1 MSYQVLARK
10 WRPGKFSELVGQEHV
25 VSAISNALDN
35 DRLHH
40 AYLFT
45 GTRGVG
51 KTTIAR
57 IFSKSLNC
65 EEGQG
70 ANPCGRCNT
79 CKEIEQGNY
88 VDLLEID
95 AASRT
100 KVEDT
105 RELLDNVQYK
115 PTRGRYKVYLIDEVH
130 MLSKHSFNALLKT
143 LEEPPPHVKFLLA
156 TTDPQKLPITIL
168 SRCLQFNLKA
178 MSREQIVGQLS
189 HILEHEQL
197 PFEPQALALLARAA
211 QGSMRDALSLTDQAI
226 AQGGNKVIASVVTD
240 MLGLMDKNQLLKV
253 IHAVVNKSPA
263 DVLQLVNDIAEQ
275 APDYDNVHSELGSL
289 LHQIALTQWVPE
301 ACKLETTSAKAIYQ
315 LAKSIPAEQV
325 QLLYQI
331 ALQGRKDLPY
341 SADGKS
347 ALEMTLMRMMTF
359 APASPVGNTTEI
371 ISSSGSEHTLPVQQ
385 SSPSGGPGNVS
396 KQEEAPL
403 SETSATHEQPATT
416 ENAEPCAQS
425 EAADSQLTSV
435 QLDDAHSTTVN
446 TQSKIVDEFE
456 QGPSLDEQQPASPDV
471 TESARE
477 VSAPAPTLAST
488 PVATEGTEAPAPTQT
503 PAPEQTPVS
512 NASIPVSEA
521 AAPLSEVAAPASEA
535 TGAPVQAASSS
546 QHDSADDRPPLDAY
560 MDDMPPLVEEGDY
573 YGYEE
578 DYTGNGNTA
587 QDNRNASDGTIYATQ
602 ASSPEAQL
610 TTTADML
617 ALRQKLKQ
625 RKAQDAQEKAKP
637 AASSVTSASSVLGL
651 QGRARQATTNNSLE
665 NVPEQTADNRNTSV
679 QNSDRQSADNQSAD
693 NQSAFDQQG
702 LGQSAQNEA
711 QETEKTEPIV
721 SSQQQPHESFLS
733 DNLAQD
739 DMAQGG
745 SVEYRIT
752 QPSVLNSTSNDSSS
766 EGSSTEG
773 SASADDFTFDEFDA
787 DAPFSNDDVADDIV
801 SSVPVAS
808 AESTSPNASNEG
820 STSSSFSASDNAFHE
835 ARVQEVNV
843 QEASAQPEFATDNDQ
858 DNYDTPPWALDN
870 EQPPF
875 DQIENTP
882 EQTDSGYYRDALDFD
897 APLSATYDGNLKA
910 YLDDGNKLTHASQ
923 IDEWSHL
930 VEQLPV
936 AGLLKQLVL
945 HAAFSRNGNAVSLE
959 IDHSQAH
966 LLNDSTKKQL
976 IDALHHGLGEGVTID
991 IKLGEPSSTPFT
1003 LQQEIHAMRHAH
1015 AHTVINTDDT
1025 IQTLMSTFDAS
1036 VLTDTVKAR

>member
-70 ANPCGRCNT
+70 ANPCGQCNT

-178 MSREQIVGQLS
+178 MSREQIVGQLQ
-189 HILEHEQL
+189 HILQHEQL

-226 AQGGNKVIASVVTD
+226 AQGGNQVLASVVTD

-253 IHAVVNKSPA
+253 IHAVVSKSPA

-275 APDYDNVHSELGSL
+275 APDYDNVHSELASL

-301 ACKLETTSAKAIYQ
+301 ACKLETTSAKAIFQ
-315 LAKSIPAEQV
+315 LAKTIPAEQV

-331 ALQGRKDLPY
+331 ALQGRKDLPFA
-341 SADGKS
+341 ADGKS
-347 ALEMTLMRMMTF
+347 AFEMTLMRMMSF
-359 APASPVGNTTEI
+359 APNKPISDTASEI
-371 ISSSGSEHTLPVQQ
+371 ENGRSEHSLPVEHA
-385 SSPSGGPGNVS
+385 SSSGGPGNVG

-403 SETSATHEQPATT
+403 SETSATNVQEETPSHLSVESTSAQLSGSAPSTPDSLATSIIEKEQQEQPQSTT
-416 ENAEPCAQS
+416 QFEPRQEQEHAAVDES
-425 EAADSQLTSV
+425 ELREDKTQTTSTSV
-435 QLDDAHSTTVN
+435 ESGTTS
-446 TQSKIVDEFE
+446 TQSTALERDSAHGEEPVK
-456 QGPSLDEQQPASPDV
+456 QAPASPI
-471 TESARE
+471 TEE
-477 VSAPAPTLAST
+477 VPVENTAIQAESVAAELEPT
-488 PVATEGTEAPAPTQT
+488 PNEVGEPH
-503 PAPEQTPVS
+503 
-512 NASIPVSEA
+512 NEA
-521 AAPLSEVAAPASEA
+521 A
-535 TGAPVQAASSS
+535 
-546 QHDSADDRPPLDAY
+546 QHFDGPPLDAY
-560 MDDMPPLVEEGDY
+560 MDDMPPPSEDDGSFAFEGFQSAEGSHDAEGLY
-573 YGYEE
+573 SAEGSH
-578 DYTGNGNTA
+578 
-587 QDNRNASDGTIYATQ
+587 NAKGSDQNSEPLAHENE
-602 ASSPEAQL
+602 ASSLTAEEQL
-610 TTTADML
+610 TSTADML

-625 RKAQDAQEKAKP
+625 RKAQDAEAKSNS
-637 AASSVTSASSVLGL
+637 AANAKTESASDIQARFTKSKAEALNTAHSTNAITNHSENSAG
-651 QGRARQATTNNSLE
+651 QGSADNEIKSGEVNSLE
-665 NVPEQTADNRNTSV
+665 FETSSESENDSLKRIDNNSELANNAEYNSNENNDNSLQQGAPLGSTLLESAGTTHAGESVKAQSGVNDASDFTLDEFEEDMPFSNDEAEVQPNSETPVEDIPPWATDYDDQPPQHVEEAGYVEASSSSNANNPNVPEQVEGAGER
-679 QNSDRQSADNQSAD
+679 
-693 NQSAFDQQG
+693 
-702 LGQSAQNEA
+702 
-711 QETEKTEPIV
+711 
-721 SSQQQPHESFLS
+721 SF
-733 DNLAQD
+733 A
-739 DMAQGG
+739 
-745 SVEYRIT
+745 
-752 QPSVLNSTSNDSSS
+752 
-766 EGSSTEG
+766 
-773 SASADDFTFDEFDA
+773 
-787 DAPFSNDDVADDIV
+787 
-801 SSVPVAS
+801 
-808 AESTSPNASNEG
+808 
-820 STSSSFSASDNAFHE
+820 
-835 ARVQEVNV
+835 
-843 QEASAQPEFATDNDQ
+843 
-858 DNYDTPPWALDN
+858 
-870 EQPPF
+870 
-875 DQIENTP
+875 
-882 EQTDSGYYRDALDFD
+882 RDALNFD
-897 APLSATYDGNLKA
+897 TPLSSTYDGQLKA
-910 YLDDGNKLTHASQ
+910 YLSDGSKLTHASQ
-923 IDEWSHL
+923 IDEWSNL
-930 VEQLPV
+930 VEQMPV

-945 HAAFSRNGNAVSLE
+945 HASFSRNGNQVSLE
-959 IDHSQAH
+959 IDHSQTH
-966 LLNDSTKKQL
+966 LLNDSAKKQL
-976 IDALHHGLGEGVTID
+976 VDAIHHGLGENVDVNIT
-991 IKLGEPSSTPFT
+991 LGEPSSTPFA

-1015 AHTVINTDDT
+1015 AHSVIKTDDT
-1025 IQTLMSTFDAS
+1025 IQALLSTFDAS

>member
-70 ANPCGRCNT
+70 ANPCGQCNT

-178 MSREQIVGQLS
+178 MSREQIVGQLQ
-189 HILEHEQL
+189 HILQHEQL

-226 AQGGNKVIASVVTD
+226 AQGGNQVLASVVTD

-253 IHAVVNKSPA
+253 IHAVVSKSPA

-275 APDYDNVHSELGSL
+275 APDYDNVHSELASL

-301 ACKLETTSAKAIYQ
+301 ACKLETTSAKAIFQ
-315 LAKSIPAEQV
+315 LAKTIPAEQV

-331 ALQGRKDLPY
+331 ALQGRKDLPFA
-341 SADGKS
+341 ADGKS
-347 ALEMTLMRMMTF
+347 AFEMTLMRMMSF
-359 APASPVGNTTEI
+359 APNTPIDDTASEIENGRSEHSLPVDHA
-371 ISSSGSEHTLPVQQ
+371 SSSGGL
-385 SSPSGGPGNVS
+385 GNVG

-403 SETSATHEQPATT
+403 SETSATNVQEETPSHLSVESTYAQSLESAPFTPDSLATSIIEKKQQEQP
-416 ENAEPCAQS
+416 Q
-425 EAADSQLTSV
+425 
-435 QLDDAHSTTVN
+435 STTQFEPRQEQEYAVVDDSELREDKTQTAQLN
-446 TQSKIVDEFE
+446 VESDTTSTQSTALERDTAHGEEPVK
-456 QGPSLDEQQPASPDV
+456 QAPASPI
-471 TESARE
+471 TEE
-477 VSAPAPTLAST
+477 VPVENTAIQAESVAAELEPT
-488 PVATEGTEAPAPTQT
+488 PNEVGEPH
-503 PAPEQTPVS
+503 
-512 NASIPVSEA
+512 NEA
-521 AAPLSEVAAPASEA
+521 A
-535 TGAPVQAASSS
+535 
-546 QHDSADDRPPLDAY
+546 QHFDGPPLDAY
-560 MDDMPPLVEEGDY
+560 MDDMPPPSEDDGSFAFEGFQSAEG
-573 YGYEE
+573 GY
-578 DYTGNGNTA
+578 
-587 QDNRNASDGTIYATQ
+587 NAEGSHNAEGSDQNSEPLAHENE
-602 ASSPEAQL
+602 ASSLTAEEQL
-610 TTTADML
+610 TSTADML

-625 RKAQDAQEKAKP
+625 RKAQDAEAKSNS
-637 AASSVTSASSVLGL
+637 AANAKTESASDIQARFTRSKAEALNTAQSTNAITNHAENSAG
-651 QGRARQATTNNSLE
+651 QGSADNEIKSGEVNSLE
-665 NVPEQTADNRNTSV
+665 SETSSESENDSPKRLDNIPERIDNNSELANNAAFNSNENNDNSLQQGAPLSSAHAESADTTHAGESVKAQSGVNDASDFTLDEFEEDMPFSNDEAEVQPNSETPVEDMPPWATDYDNQPPQHVEEAGYVEASSSNNANNPNVPEQVEGAGER
-679 QNSDRQSADNQSAD
+679 
-693 NQSAFDQQG
+693 
-702 LGQSAQNEA
+702 
-711 QETEKTEPIV
+711 
-721 SSQQQPHESFLS
+721 SF
-733 DNLAQD
+733 A
-739 DMAQGG
+739 
-745 SVEYRIT
+745 
-752 QPSVLNSTSNDSSS
+752 
-766 EGSSTEG
+766 
-773 SASADDFTFDEFDA
+773 
-787 DAPFSNDDVADDIV
+787 
-801 SSVPVAS
+801 
-808 AESTSPNASNEG
+808 
-820 STSSSFSASDNAFHE
+820 
-835 ARVQEVNV
+835 
-843 QEASAQPEFATDNDQ
+843 
-858 DNYDTPPWALDN
+858 
-870 EQPPF
+870 
-875 DQIENTP
+875 
-882 EQTDSGYYRDALDFD
+882 RDALNFD
-897 APLSATYDGNLKA
+897 TPLSSTYDGQLKA
-910 YLDDGNKLTHASQ
+910 YLSDGSKLTHASQ
-923 IDEWSHL
+923 IDEWSNL
-930 VEQLPV
+930 VEQMPV

-945 HAAFSRNGNAVSLE
+945 HASFSRNGNQVSLE
-959 IDHSQAH
+959 IDHSQTH
-966 LLNDSTKKQL
+966 LLNDSAKKQL
-976 IDALHHGLGEGVTID
+976 VDAIHHGLGENVDVNIT
-991 IKLGEPSSTPFT
+991 LGEPSSTPFA

-1015 AHTVINTDDT
+1015 AHSVIKTDDT
-1025 IQTLMSTFDAS
+1025 IQALLSTFDAS

>member
-70 ANPCGRCNT
+70 ANPCGQCNT

-211 QGSMRDALSLTDQAI
+211 QGSMRDALSLADQAI

-275 APDYDNVHSELGSL
+275 APDYDNVHSELSSL
-289 LHQIALTQWVPE
+289 LHQVALTQWVPE

-315 LAKSIPAEQV
+315 LAKSIPSEQV

-359 APASPVGNTTEI
+359 APASPVDNTTEI

-385 SSPSGGPGNVS
+385 ASPSGGPGNVS

-403 SETSATHEQPATT
+403 SETSATHEQTATP
-416 ENAEPCAQS
+416 ENTEPCAQS
-425 EAADSQLTSV
+425 ETADSQLTSSQV
-435 QLDDAHSTTVN
+435 DDTHSTTVN
-446 TQSKIVDEFE
+446 TESEIVDEFE
-456 QGPSLDEQQPASPDV
+456 QGAPLVEQKTADLDVSD
-471 TESARE
+471 SAHE
-477 VSAPAPTLAST
+477 VSASAPTLAST
-488 PVATEGTEAPAPTQT
+488 SDAAGGEEAPAPTQA
-503 PAPEQTPVS
+503 PA
-512 NASIPVSEA
+512 
-521 AAPLSEVAAPASEA
+521 SEVAALASEVTDA
-535 TGAPVQAASSS
+535 KPQAALLS
-546 QHDSADDRPPLDAY
+546 QHNSADDRPPLDAY
-560 MDDMPPLVEEGDY
+560 MDDMPPSAEEGGY

-578 DYTGNGNTA
+578 DYSGNDNTS
-587 QDNRNASDGTIYATQ
+587 QVDHNTNAAYDAGAVNATQ
-602 ASSPEAQL
+602 TSSPEEQL

-637 AASSVTSASSVLGL
+637 AANTATSASSVLGL
-651 QGRARQATTNNSLE
+651 QGRARNDTTDDKHQ
-665 NVPEQTADNRNTSV
+665 NVPEQAADNQNTSV
-679 QNSDRQSADNQSAD
+679 QNSERQSED
-693 NQSAFDQQG
+693 NQSAFEQQG

-711 QETEKTEPIV
+711 Q
-721 SSQQQPHESFLS
+721 
-733 DNLAQD
+733 D

-745 SVEYRIT
+745 SVEYSNS
-752 QPSVLNSTSNDSSS
+752 QPSGLDSTNIVD
-766 EGSSTEG
+766 TNKG
-773 SASADDFTFDEFDA
+773 SASADDFAFDEFDA
-787 DAPFSNDDVADDIV
+787 DAPFSNDDTA
-801 SSVPVAS
+801 SSVS
-808 AESTSPNASNEG
+808 AESTSHSVLNEASI
-820 STSSSFSASDNAFHE
+820 SSSFNASGDAFDE
-835 ARVQEVNV
+835 ARVH
-843 QEASAQPEFATDNDQ
+843 EAQAQPEPATDNDHNNH
-858 DNYDTPPWALDN
+858 DRPPWAFDN

-875 DQIENTP
+875 DQIESTS
-882 EQTDSGYYRDALDFD
+882 EQTDSGYYRDTLDFD
-897 APLSATYDGNLKA
+897 APLSTTYDGNLKA

-945 HAAFSRNGNAVSLE
+945 HAAFSRNGNVVSLE

>member
-70 ANPCGRCNT
+70 ANPCGQCNT

-178 MSREQIVGQLS
+178 MSREQIVGQLQ

-226 AQGGNKVIASVVTD
+226 AQGGNQVLASVVTD

-253 IHAVVNKSPA
+253 VHAVVSKSPA

-275 APDYDNVHSELGSL
+275 APDYDNVHSELASL

-301 ACKLETTSAKAIYQ
+301 ACKLETTSAKAIFQ
-315 LAKSIPAEQV
+315 LAKTIPAEQV

-331 ALQGRKDLPY
+331 ALQGRKDLPFA
-341 SADGKS
+341 ADGKS
-347 ALEMTLMRMMTF
+347 AFEMTLMRMMSF
-359 APASPVGNTTEI
+359 APNTPIDDTVSEI
-371 ISSSGSEHTLPVQQ
+371 ENGRSEHSLPVDHA
-385 SSPSGGPGNVS
+385 SSSGGPGNVG

-403 SETSATHEQPATT
+403 SETSATNVQEETPSHLSVESTSEQSLGSAPSTQDSLATSIIEKEQQEQST
-416 ENAEPCAQS
+416 PPFESQQEQENA
-425 EAADSQLTSV
+425 AADESDTLSALPHAESGATST
-435 QLDDAHSTTVN
+435 QTTALERDASHDD
-446 TQSKIVDEFE
+446 
-456 QGPSLDEQQPASPDV
+456 
-471 TESARE
+471 ES
-477 VSAPAPTLAST
+477 VKPAPTSSIEELAVENTAVQAVQTESVAAELEPT
-488 PVATEGTEAPAPTQT
+488 PSK
-503 PAPEQTPVS
+503 VS
-512 NASIPVSEA
+512 ASHNEA
-521 AAPLSEVAAPASEA
+521 AQYFDE
-535 TGAPVQAASSS
+535 
-546 QHDSADDRPPLDAY
+546 PPLDAY
-560 MDDMPPLVEEGDY
+560 MDDMPLSSEDDGSLGFDGFQSAEGFH
-573 YGYEE
+573 
-578 DYTGNGNTA
+578 
-587 QDNRNASDGTIYATQ
+587 NAKGSDKNSESLAHENE
-602 ASSPEAQL
+602 ASSLTAEEQL
-610 TTTADML
+610 TSTADML

-625 RKAQDAQEKAKP
+625 RKAQDAEAK
-637 AASSVTSASSVLGL
+637 STSAANAKTESASDI
-651 QGRARQATTNNSLE
+651 QARFTRSKAEALSAA
-665 NVPEQTADNRNTSV
+665 QTAHGINKGGDNSSG
-679 QNSDRQSADNQSAD
+679 QPSADNEIKSGDLNPVGHENSRERQDHSP
-693 NQSAFDQQG
+693 
-702 LGQSAQNEA
+702 
-711 QETEKTEPIV
+711 EP
-721 SSQQQPHESFLS
+721 
-733 DNLAQD
+733 
-739 DMAQGG
+739 
-745 SVEYRIT
+745 
-752 QPSVLNSTSNDSSS
+752 LNSSPELLNSSPERIDSGSEHKDNSVARGDTPQLESTNSGSSLGNTHAHSSDTMHTSESEKSHSSS
-766 EGSSTEG
+766 NNTS
-773 SASADDFTFDEFDA
+773 DFSLDEFEEDM
-787 DAPFSNDDVADDIV
+787 PFSNDESEAQ
-801 SSVPVAS
+801 SNSETPV
-808 AESTSPNASNEG
+808 E
-820 STSSSFSASDNAFHE
+820 DM
-835 ARVQEVNV
+835 
-843 QEASAQPEFATDNDQ
+843 
-858 DNYDTPPWALDN
+858 PPWATDYDN
-870 EQPPF
+870 QPPQHVEGA
-875 DQIENTP
+875 DYVEAPSDSSSNYDSAP
-882 EQTDSGYYRDALDFD
+882 EQMESAGDRSFARDALNFD
-897 APLSATYDGNLKA
+897 TPLSSTYDGQLKA
-910 YLDDGNKLTHASQ
+910 YLNDGSKLTHASQ
-923 IDEWSHL
+923 IDEWSNL
-930 VEQLPV
+930 VEQMPV

-945 HAAFSRNGNAVSLE
+945 HASFSRAGNQVSLE
-959 IDHSQAH
+959 IDHSQTH
-966 LLNDSTKKQL
+966 LLNDSAKKQL
-976 IDALHHGLGEGVTID
+976 VDAIHHGLGENVEVNIT
-991 IKLGEPSSTPFT
+991 LGEPASTPFA

-1015 AHTVINTDDT
+1015 AHSVIKTDDT
-1025 IQTLMSTFDAS
+1025 IQALLSTFDAS
-1036 VLTDTVKAR
+1036 VLTDSVKAR

>member
-70 ANPCGRCNT
+70 ANPCGQCNT

-178 MSREQIVGQLS
+178 MSREQIVGQLQ

-226 AQGGNKVIASVVTD
+226 AQGGNQVLASVVTD

-253 IHAVVNKSPA
+253 VHAVVSKSPA

-275 APDYDNVHSELGSL
+275 APDYDNVHSELASL

-301 ACKLETTSAKAIYQ
+301 ACKLETTSAKAIFQ
-315 LAKSIPAEQV
+315 LAKTIPAEQV

-331 ALQGRKDLPY
+331 ALQGRKDLPFA
-341 SADGKS
+341 ADGKS
-347 ALEMTLMRMMTF
+347 AFEMTLMRMMSF
-359 APASPVGNTTEI
+359 APNTPIDDTVSEI
-371 ISSSGSEHTLPVQQ
+371 ENGRSEHSLPVDHA
-385 SSPSGGPGNVS
+385 SSSGGPGNVG

-403 SETSATHEQPATT
+403 SETSATNVQEETPSHLSVESTSEQSLESAPSTSDSLATSII
-416 ENAEPCAQS
+416 EKEQQEQS
-425 EAADSQLTSV
+425 TSPFESQQEQEHAAADESELSGSETLSALPHSESGATST
-435 QLDDAHSTTVN
+435 QTTALERDASHDD
-446 TQSKIVDEFE
+446 
-456 QGPSLDEQQPASPDV
+456 
-471 TESARE
+471 ES
-477 VSAPAPTLAST
+477 VKPAPTSSIEELAVENTAVQAVQTESVAAELEPT
-488 PVATEGTEAPAPTQT
+488 PSK
-503 PAPEQTPVS
+503 VS
-512 NASIPVSEA
+512 ASHNEA
-521 AAPLSEVAAPASEA
+521 AQYFDE
-535 TGAPVQAASSS
+535 
-546 QHDSADDRPPLDAY
+546 PPLDAY
-560 MDDMPPLVEEGDY
+560 MDDMPLSSEDDGSLGFDGFQSAEGFH
-573 YGYEE
+573 
-578 DYTGNGNTA
+578 
-587 QDNRNASDGTIYATQ
+587 NAKGSDKNSESLAHENE
-602 ASSPEAQL
+602 ASSLTAEEQL
-610 TTTADML
+610 TSTADML

-625 RKAQDAQEKAKP
+625 RKAQDAEAK
-637 AASSVTSASSVLGL
+637 STSAANAKTESASDI
-651 QGRARQATTNNSLE
+651 QARFTRSKAEALSAA
-665 NVPEQTADNRNTSV
+665 QTAHGINKGGDNSSG
-679 QNSDRQSADNQSAD
+679 QPSADNEIKSGDLNPVGHENSRERQDHSP
-693 NQSAFDQQG
+693 
-702 LGQSAQNEA
+702 
-711 QETEKTEPIV
+711 EP
-721 SSQQQPHESFLS
+721 
-733 DNLAQD
+733 
-739 DMAQGG
+739 
-745 SVEYRIT
+745 
-752 QPSVLNSTSNDSSS
+752 LNSSPELLNSSPERIDSGSEHKDNSVARGDTPQLESTNSGSSLGNTHAYSSDAMHTSESEKNHSSS
-766 EGSSTEG
+766 NHTS
-773 SASADDFTFDEFDA
+773 DFSLDEFEEDM
-787 DAPFSNDDVADDIV
+787 PFSNDESEAQ
-801 SSVPVAS
+801 SNSETPV
-808 AESTSPNASNEG
+808 E
-820 STSSSFSASDNAFHE
+820 DM
-835 ARVQEVNV
+835 
-843 QEASAQPEFATDNDQ
+843 
-858 DNYDTPPWALDN
+858 PPWATDYDN
-870 EQPPF
+870 QPPQHVEGA
-875 DQIENTP
+875 DYVEAPSDSSSNYDSAP
-882 EQTDSGYYRDALDFD
+882 EQMESAGDRSFARDALNFD
-897 APLSATYDGNLKA
+897 TPLSSTYDGQLKA
-910 YLDDGNKLTHASQ
+910 YLNDGSKLTHASQ
-923 IDEWSHL
+923 IDEWSNL
-930 VEQLPV
+930 VEQMPV

-945 HAAFSRNGNAVSLE
+945 HASFSRAGNQVSLE
-959 IDHSQAH
+959 IDHSQTH
-966 LLNDSTKKQL
+966 LLNDSAKKQL
-976 IDALHHGLGEGVTID
+976 VDAIHHGLGENVEVNIT
-991 IKLGEPSSTPFT
+991 LGEPASTPFA

-1015 AHTVINTDDT
+1015 AHSVIKTDDT
-1025 IQTLMSTFDAS
+1025 IQALLSTFDAS
-1036 VLTDTVKAR
+1036 VLTDSVKAR

>member
-275 APDYDNVHSELGSL
+275 APDYDNVHSELSSL

-341 SADGKS
+341 GADGKS

-359 APASPVGNTTEI
+359 APASPVGNASEI

-385 SSPSGGPGNVS
+385 LSPSGGPGNVS

-456 QGPSLDEQQPASPDV
+456 QGPSLVEQQPASPDV
-471 TESARE
+471 TESALE
-477 VSAPAPTLAST
+477 VSTPAPTLAST
-488 PVATEGTEAPAPTQT
+488 PVAAEGAEAPAPTQT

-521 AAPLSEVAAPASEA
+521 TAPAPASEA

-602 ASSPEAQL
+602 ASSPEEQL

-637 AASSVTSASSVLGL
+637 AASSATSASSVLGL
-651 QGRARQATTNNSLE
+651 QGRARHATTDGKHQ
-665 NVPEQTADNRNTSV
+665 NVPEKTADNQNTSV
-679 QNSDRQSADNQSAD
+679 QNADNQSPD
-693 NQSAFDQQG
+693 NQSVLGQQG
-702 LGQSAQNEA
+702 LGQSSQNEA
-711 QETEKTEPIV
+711 QETEKTEPIEAVV
-721 SSQQQPHESFLS
+721 SSEQQPHESPLN

-739 DMAQGG
+739 DVAQGG
-745 SVEYRIT
+745 SVEYSNT
-752 QPSVLNSTSNDSSS
+752 QPSGLNSTST
-766 EGSSTEG
+766 GSSKEG
-773 SASADDFTFDEFDA
+773 NASADEFIFDEFDA
-787 DAPFSNDDVADDIV
+787 DAPFSNDDVADDTA
-801 SSVPVAS
+801 SSGPIAS
-808 AESTSPNASNEG
+808 AESASSNASNEV
-820 STSSSFSASDNAFHE
+820 STSSSISASDDAFHE
-835 ARVQEVNV
+835 ARFQKANV
-843 QEASAQPEFATDNDQ
+843 QEASAQPEHAIEHDHDHDNH
-858 DNYDTPPWALDN
+858 DTPPWAFDN
-870 EQPPF
+870 QQPPF
-875 DQIENTP
+875 EQIENTP
-882 EQTDSGYYRDALDFD
+882 EQTDSGNYRDALDFD

>member
-70 ANPCGRCNT
+70 ANPCGQCNT

-226 AQGGNKVIASVVTD
+226 AQGGNQVVASIVTD

-253 IHAVVNKSPA
+253 IHAVVSKSAA

-275 APDYDNVHSELGSL
+275 APDYDNVHGELASL

-315 LAKSIPAEQV
+315 LAKTIPAEQV

-331 ALQGRKDLPY
+331 ALQGRKDLPFA
-341 SADGKS
+341 ADGKS
-347 ALEMTLMRMMTF
+347 AFEMTLMRMMTF
-359 APASPVGNTTEI
+359 APSAPLADTASDIASGNSNVTLPISGNDNTNQSNST
-371 ISSSGSEHTLPVQQ
+371 ISSSD
-385 SSPSGGPGNVS
+385 PSGGPGNVS
-396 KQEEAPL
+396 KQEDTHA
-403 SETSATHEQPATT
+403 SETSATSIETQDVIDDSHVVSDGTETPLHPQPDDKSEKDAIEAPSPQAMVSNQATSNQAMSEHAVHDQALAEQ
-416 ENAEPCAQS
+416 
-425 EAADSQLTSV
+425 
-435 QLDDAHSTTVN
+435 
-446 TQSKIVDEFE
+446 
-456 QGPSLDEQQPASPDV
+456 
-471 TESARE
+471 
-477 VSAPAPTLAST
+477 ST
-488 PVATEGTEAPAPTQT
+488 PDNTTSGTL
-503 PAPEQTPVS
+503 VS
-512 NASIPVSEA
+512 DV
-521 AAPLSEVAAPASEA
+521 
-535 TGAPVQAASSS
+535 GF
-546 QHDSADDRPPLDAY
+546 DGPPLDAY
-560 MDDMPPLVEEGDY
+560 MDDMPVSSDDDADYGIDNVDLPVHSEAKVPEEHNSSASTNVLSS
-573 YGYEE
+573 EE
-578 DYTGNGNTA
+578 
-587 QDNRNASDGTIYATQ
+587 
-602 ASSPEAQL
+602 QL
-610 TTTADML
+610 TSTADML

-625 RKAQDAQEKAKP
+625 RRAEEADSKATGNGTSSGLASAGEIQARFVKTATPSSLDNESSESNEGSEPSADAVDEVSVAGDSAAQDTVQ
-637 AASSVTSASSVLGL
+637 VTND
-651 QGRARQATTNNSLE
+651 ATT
-665 NVPEQTADNRNTSV
+665 TADTVVKNAFPSTEQ
-679 QNSDRQSADNQSAD
+679 QNAEKHEVS
-693 NQSAFDQQG
+693 
-702 LGQSAQNEA
+702 NE
-711 QETEKTEPIV
+711 
-721 SSQQQPHESFLS
+721 
-733 DNLAQD
+733 
-739 DMAQGG
+739 
-745 SVEYRIT
+745 
-752 QPSVLNSTSNDSSS
+752 TSND
-766 EGSSTEG
+766 
-773 SASADDFTFDEFDA
+773 DFSFDEFDS
-787 DAPFSNDDVADDIV
+787 DAPYANEPS
-801 SSVPVAS
+801 AS
-808 AESTSPNASNEG
+808 APFENEAHAPSFEEESNEVIEPPKLQRDDTA
-820 STSSSFSASDNAFHE
+820 SAVDCDAPPWEDQHSSSEYS
-835 ARVQEVNV
+835 
-843 QEASAQPEFATDNDQ
+843 EASGELPPHWENDLPVESAAPQVYDNTIQGHGEEQTESSDADFARDAFDF
-858 DNYDTPPWALDN
+858 DTPL
-870 EQPPF
+870 
-875 DQIENTP
+875 
-882 EQTDSGYYRDALDFD
+882 
-897 APLSATYDGNLKA
+897 ATTYSGNLKA
-910 YLDDGNKLTHASQ
+910 YLNDGNKLTHASQ
-923 IDEWSHL
+923 IDSWSQL
-930 VEQLPV
+930 VEQMPV

-945 HAAFSRNGNAVSLE
+945 HASFVRNGNTVSLE
-959 IDHSQAH
+959 IDHSQSH
-966 LLNDSTKKQL
+966 LLNDSTKRQL
-976 IDALHHGLGEGVTID
+976 IDAMHHGLGENVNVD
-991 IKLGEPSSTPFT
+991 ITLGEPSTTPFA

-1015 AHTVINTDDT
+1015 AHTVVNTDDT
-1025 IQTLMSTFDAS
+1025 IQALLSTFDAS

>member
-25 VSAISNALDN
+25 VAAISNALDN

-70 ANPCGRCNT
+70 ANPCGQCNT

-226 AQGGNKVIASVVTD
+226 AQGGNQVVASIVTD

-253 IHAVVNKSPA
+253 IHAVVSKSPA

-275 APDYDNVHSELGSL
+275 APDYDNVHGELASL

-315 LAKSIPAEQV
+315 LAKTIPAEQV

-331 ALQGRKDLPY
+331 ALQGRKDLPFA
-341 SADGKS
+341 ADGKS
-347 ALEMTLMRMMTF
+347 AFEMTLMRMMTF
-359 APASPVGNTTEI
+359 APSAPLADTASDIASGNSNVTLPISGNDNTNQSNST
-371 ISSSGSEHTLPVQQ
+371 ISSSD
-385 SSPSGGPGNVS
+385 PSGGPGNVS
-396 KQEEAPL
+396 KQEDTHT
-403 SETSATHEQPATT
+403 SETSATSIKTQDVIDHSHVVSDGTETPLHSQPDDKSEKDAIEAPSPHAMVSNQATSNQAMLEHAVHDQALAEQ
-416 ENAEPCAQS
+416 
-425 EAADSQLTSV
+425 
-435 QLDDAHSTTVN
+435 
-446 TQSKIVDEFE
+446 
-456 QGPSLDEQQPASPDV
+456 
-471 TESARE
+471 
-477 VSAPAPTLAST
+477 ST
-488 PVATEGTEAPAPTQT
+488 PDYNTSGTL
-503 PAPEQTPVS
+503 VS
-512 NASIPVSEA
+512 DV
-521 AAPLSEVAAPASEA
+521 
-535 TGAPVQAASSS
+535 GF
-546 QHDSADDRPPLDAY
+546 DGPPLDAY
-560 MDDMPPLVEEGDY
+560 MDDMPVSSDDDADYGIDNVDLPVHSEAKVPEEHNSSASTNVLSS
-573 YGYEE
+573 EE
-578 DYTGNGNTA
+578 
-587 QDNRNASDGTIYATQ
+587 
-602 ASSPEAQL
+602 QL
-610 TTTADML
+610 TSTADML

-625 RKAQDAQEKAKP
+625 RKAEEADSKATGNRTSSGLASAGEIQARFVKTATPSSLDNESSESNEGSEPSADTVDEASVAGGSAAQDAVQ
-637 AASSVTSASSVLGL
+637 VTND
-651 QGRARQATTNNSLE
+651 ATT
-665 NVPEQTADNRNTSV
+665 TADTVVKNAFP
-679 QNSDRQSADNQSAD
+679 SAD
-693 NQSAFDQQG
+693 QQNAE
-702 LGQSAQNEA
+702 QHEVSNE
-711 QETEKTEPIV
+711 
-721 SSQQQPHESFLS
+721 
-733 DNLAQD
+733 
-739 DMAQGG
+739 
-745 SVEYRIT
+745 
-752 QPSVLNSTSNDSSS
+752 TSND
-766 EGSSTEG
+766 
-773 SASADDFTFDEFDA
+773 DFSFDEFDS
-787 DAPFSNDDVADDIV
+787 DAPYANEPS
-801 SSVPVAS
+801 AS
-808 AESTSPNASNEG
+808 APFENEAHAPSFEEESNEVIEPPKLQRDDAA
-820 STSSSFSASDNAFHE
+820 TAVDYDAPPWEDQHSSSEYS
-835 ARVQEVNV
+835 
-843 QEASAQPEFATDNDQ
+843 EASGELPPHWENDIPVEGNAPRVRE
-858 DNYDTPPWALDN
+858 DSMLSHGEPLSESSDSDFTRDVFDFDTPL
-870 EQPPF
+870 
-875 DQIENTP
+875 
-882 EQTDSGYYRDALDFD
+882 
-897 APLSATYDGNLKA
+897 ATTYSGNLKA
-910 YLDDGNKLTHASQ
+910 YLNDGNKLTHASQ
-923 IDEWSHL
+923 IDSWSQL
-930 VEQLPV
+930 VEQMPV

-945 HAAFSRNGNAVSLE
+945 HASFVRNGNTVSLE
-959 IDHSQAH
+959 IDHSQSH
-966 LLNDSTKKQL
+966 LLNDSTKQQL
-976 IDALHHGLGEGVTID
+976 IDAMHHGLGENVNVD
-991 IKLGEPSSTPFT
+991 ITLGEPSTTPFA

-1015 AHTVINTDDT
+1015 AHTVVNTDDT
-1025 IQTLMSTFDAS
+1025 IQALLSTFDAS

>member
-70 ANPCGRCNT
+70 ANPCGQCNT

-178 MSREQIVGQLS
+178 MSREQIVGQLQ

-197 PFEPQALALLARAA
+197 PFEPQALTLLARAA

-226 AQGGNKVIASVVTD
+226 AQGGNQVLASVVTD

-253 IHAVVNKSPA
+253 IHAVVSKSPA

-275 APDYDNVHSELGSL
+275 APDYDNVHSELASL

-301 ACKLETTSAKAIYQ
+301 ACKLETTSAKAIFQ
-315 LAKSIPAEQV
+315 LAKTIPAEQV

-331 ALQGRKDLPY
+331 ALQGRKDLPFA
-341 SADGKS
+341 ADGKS
-347 ALEMTLMRMMTF
+347 AFEMTLMRMMSF
-359 APASPVGNTTEI
+359 APNTPIDDTVSEI
-371 ISSSGSEHTLPVQQ
+371 ENGRSEHSLPVDHA
-385 SSPSGGPGNVS
+385 SSSGGPGNVG

-403 SETSATHEQPATT
+403 SETSATNVQEETPSHLSVESTSAQSLESAPSTLDSLATSIIEKEQQEQPQSTT
-416 ENAEPCAQS
+416 QFEPRQEQEHAAVDES
-425 EAADSQLTSV
+425 ELPEDKTQTTSTSV
-435 QLDDAHSTTVN
+435 ESGTTS
-446 TQSKIVDEFE
+446 TQSTALERD
-456 QGPSLDEQQPASPDV
+456 
-471 TESARE
+471 SAHGE
-477 VSAPAPTLAST
+477 E
-488 PVATEGTEAPAPTQT
+488 PVKQ
-503 PAPEQTPVS
+503 
-512 NASIPVSEA
+512 
-521 AAPLSEVAAPASEA
+521 APASSITEEVPVENTAIQAESVAAELEPTPNEVSEPHNEA
-535 TGAPVQAASSS
+535 A
-546 QHDSADDRPPLDAY
+546 QHFDGPPLDAY
-560 MDDMPPLVEEGDY
+560 MDDMPPPSEDDSSFAFEGFQSAE
-573 YGYEE
+573 GSH
-578 DYTGNGNTA
+578 
-587 QDNRNASDGTIYATQ
+587 NAEGLHDAKGSDQNSEPLAHENE
-602 ASSPEAQL
+602 ASSLTAEEQL
-610 TTTADML
+610 TSTADML

-625 RKAQDAQEKAKP
+625 RKAQDAEAKSNS
-637 AASSVTSASSVLGL
+637 AANAKTESASDIQARFSRSKAEALNTAQSTNAITNHAENSAG
-651 QGRARQATTNNSLE
+651 QGSADNEIKSGEINSLE
-665 NVPEQTADNRNTSV
+665 TETSSESENDSPKRLDNSPKRLDNSLERIDNNSELANNAAHISNENNDNSLQQGVPLGSAHAESTDTTDVGESVKAQSGVNDASDFTLDEFEEDMPFSNDEAEAQPSSETPVEDMPPWATDNDNQPPQHVEETGFVEASSSGNANNPNVPEQVEGAGER
-679 QNSDRQSADNQSAD
+679 
-693 NQSAFDQQG
+693 
-702 LGQSAQNEA
+702 
-711 QETEKTEPIV
+711 
-721 SSQQQPHESFLS
+721 SF
-733 DNLAQD
+733 A
-739 DMAQGG
+739 
-745 SVEYRIT
+745 
-752 QPSVLNSTSNDSSS
+752 
-766 EGSSTEG
+766 
-773 SASADDFTFDEFDA
+773 
-787 DAPFSNDDVADDIV
+787 
-801 SSVPVAS
+801 
-808 AESTSPNASNEG
+808 
-820 STSSSFSASDNAFHE
+820 
-835 ARVQEVNV
+835 
-843 QEASAQPEFATDNDQ
+843 
-858 DNYDTPPWALDN
+858 
-870 EQPPF
+870 
-875 DQIENTP
+875 
-882 EQTDSGYYRDALDFD
+882 RDALNFD
-897 APLSATYDGNLKA
+897 MPLSSTYDGQLKA
-910 YLDDGNKLTHASQ
+910 YLSDGSKLTHASQ
-923 IDEWSHL
+923 IDEWSNL
-930 VEQLPV
+930 VEQMPV

-945 HAAFSRNGNAVSLE
+945 HASFSRNGNQVSLE
-959 IDHSQAH
+959 IDHSQTH
-966 LLNDSTKKQL
+966 LLNDSAKKQL
-976 IDALHHGLGEGVTID
+976 VDAIHHGLGENLEVNIT
-991 IKLGEPSSTPFT
+991 LGEPSSTPFA

-1015 AHTVINTDDT
+1015 AHSVIKTDDT
-1025 IQTLMSTFDAS
+1025 IQALLSTFDAS

>member
-70 ANPCGRCNT
+70 ANPCGQCNT

-178 MSREQIVGQLS
+178 MSREQIVGQLQ

-226 AQGGNKVIASVVTD
+226 AQGGNQVLASVVTD

-253 IHAVVNKSPA
+253 VHAVVSKSPA

-275 APDYDNVHSELGSL
+275 APDYDNVHSELASL

-301 ACKLETTSAKAIYQ
+301 ACKLETTSAKAIFQ
-315 LAKSIPAEQV
+315 LAKTIPAEQV

-331 ALQGRKDLPY
+331 ALQGRKDLPFA
-341 SADGKS
+341 ADGKS
-347 ALEMTLMRMMTF
+347 AFEMTLMRMMSF
-359 APASPVGNTTEI
+359 APNTSIDDTVSEI
-371 ISSSGSEHTLPVQQ
+371 ENGRSEHSLPVDHA
-385 SSPSGGPGNVS
+385 SSSGGPGNVG

-403 SETSATHEQPATT
+403 SETSATNVQEETPSHLSVESTSEQSLESAPSTPDSLATSIIEKEQQEQST
-416 ENAEPCAQS
+416 YPFESQQEQENA
-425 EAADSQLTSV
+425 AADKSEWSESDTLSALPHSESGATSTQTTALERDASHDDESVKPAPTSPIEELPVENTAVKAV
-435 QLDDAHSTTVN
+435 Q
-446 TQSKIVDEFE
+446 
-456 QGPSLDEQQPASPDV
+456 
-471 TESARE
+471 TESVAAELEPTPSE
-477 VSAPAPTLAST
+477 VSAPH
-488 PVATEGTEAPAPTQT
+488 
-503 PAPEQTPVS
+503 
-512 NASIPVSEA
+512 NEA
-521 AAPLSEVAAPASEA
+521 A
-535 TGAPVQAASSS
+535 
-546 QHDSADDRPPLDAY
+546 QHFDGPPLDAY
-560 MDDMPPLVEEGDY
+560 MDDMPPPSEDDGSLGFEGFQSTEGSHDAEGSDKNSESLAHENEPSSLTAEE
-573 YGYEE
+573 
-578 DYTGNGNTA
+578 
-587 QDNRNASDGTIYATQ
+587 
-602 ASSPEAQL
+602 QL
-610 TTTADML
+610 TSTADML

-625 RKAQDAQEKAKP
+625 RKAQEAEAK
-637 AASSVTSASSVLGL
+637 STSAANAKAESASDIQARFTRSKAEALSTAQTAHGVNKGSDNSAGQANADNEIKSGDLNPVGHEDSREL
-651 QGRARQATTNNSLE
+651 QDHSPEPLNNSPELKESSPELRENTPERIDSGSEHKDNSVARGDTTQLE
-665 NVPEQTADNRNTSV
+665 STNSGSFLGNTHAHSSDTMHTSESEKSHSSSNNTS
-679 QNSDRQSADNQSAD
+679 
-693 NQSAFDQQG
+693 
-702 LGQSAQNEA
+702 
-711 QETEKTEPIV
+711 
-721 SSQQQPHESFLS
+721 
-733 DNLAQD
+733 
-739 DMAQGG
+739 
-745 SVEYRIT
+745 
-752 QPSVLNSTSNDSSS
+752 
-766 EGSSTEG
+766 
-773 SASADDFTFDEFDA
+773 DFSLDEFEEDM
-787 DAPFSNDDVADDIV
+787 PFSNDESEVQ
-801 SSVPVAS
+801 SNSETPV
-808 AESTSPNASNEG
+808 E
-820 STSSSFSASDNAFHE
+820 DM
-835 ARVQEVNV
+835 
-843 QEASAQPEFATDNDQ
+843 
-858 DNYDTPPWALDN
+858 PPWATDYDN
-870 EQPPF
+870 QPPQHVEGA
-875 DQIENTP
+875 DYVEAPSDSSSNYDSAP
-882 EQTDSGYYRDALDFD
+882 EQMESAGERSFARDALNFD
-897 APLSATYDGNLKA
+897 TPLSSTYDGQLKA
-910 YLDDGNKLTHASQ
+910 YLNDGSKLTHASQ
-923 IDEWSHL
+923 IDEWSNL
-930 VEQLPV
+930 VEQMPV

-945 HAAFSRNGNAVSLE
+945 HASFSRDGNQVSLE
-959 IDHSQAH
+959 IDHGQTH
-966 LLNDSTKKQL
+966 LLNESAKKQL
-976 IDALHHGLGEGVTID
+976 VDAIHHGLGENVEVNIT
-991 IKLGEPSSTPFT
+991 LGEPSSTPFA

-1015 AHTVINTDDT
+1015 AHSVIKTDDT
-1025 IQTLMSTFDAS
+1025 IQALLSTFDAS
-1036 VLTDTVKAR
+1036 VLTDSVKAR

>member
-70 ANPCGRCNT
+70 ANPCGQCNT

-178 MSREQIVGQLS
+178 MSREQIVGQLQ

-226 AQGGNKVIASVVTD
+226 AQGGNQVLASVVTD

-253 IHAVVNKSPA
+253 VHAVVSKSPA

-275 APDYDNVHSELGSL
+275 APDYDNVHSELASL

-301 ACKLETTSAKAIYQ
+301 ACKLETTSAKAIFQ
-315 LAKSIPAEQV
+315 LAKTIPAEQV

-331 ALQGRKDLPY
+331 ALQGRKDLPFA
-341 SADGKS
+341 ADGKS
-347 ALEMTLMRMMTF
+347 AFEMTLMRMMSF
-359 APASPVGNTTEI
+359 APNKPISDTASEI
-371 ISSSGSEHTLPVQQ
+371 ENGRSEHSLPVDHA
-385 SSPSGGPGNVS
+385 SSSGGPGNVG

-403 SETSATHEQPATT
+403 SETSATNVQEERPSHLSVESTS
-416 ENAEPCAQS
+416 AQS
-425 EAADSQLTSV
+425 LESAPSTPDSLATSIIEKEQQEQSTSPFESQQEQEHAAADESEFSGSDTLSALPHAESGATSTHTTALERDASHDDESVKPAPTSSIEELPVENTAV
-435 QLDDAHSTTVN
+435 Q
-446 TQSKIVDEFE
+446 
-456 QGPSLDEQQPASPDV
+456 
-471 TESARE
+471 TESVAAELEPTPSE
-477 VSAPAPTLAST
+477 VSAPH
-488 PVATEGTEAPAPTQT
+488 
-503 PAPEQTPVS
+503 
-512 NASIPVSEA
+512 NEA
-521 AAPLSEVAAPASEA
+521 AQYFD
-535 TGAPVQAASSS
+535 G
-546 QHDSADDRPPLDAY
+546 PPLDAY
-560 MDDMPPLVEEGDY
+560 MDDMPPPSEDDGSYGSEGFH
-573 YGYEE
+573 
-578 DYTGNGNTA
+578 
-587 QDNRNASDGTIYATQ
+587 NAEGSHNAKGSDKNSESLAHENV
-602 ASSPEAQL
+602 ASSLTAEEQL
-610 TTTADML
+610 TSTADML

-625 RKAQDAQEKAKP
+625 RKALDAEAKSNS
-637 AASSVTSASSVLGL
+637 AASAKTESASDI
-651 QGRARQATTNNSLE
+651 QARFTRSKAEALSSA
-665 NVPEQTADNRNTSV
+665 QTAHGVNKGNDNSSG
-679 QNSDRQSADNQSAD
+679 QPSADNEFKSGDLNPVGNEDSRELQDHSPEPLNNSPELRENSPERIDSGSEHKD
-693 NQSAFDQQG
+693 N
-702 LGQSAQNEA
+702 
-711 QETEKTEPIV
+711 
-721 SSQQQPHESFLS
+721 
-733 DNLAQD
+733 
-739 DMAQGG
+739 
-745 SVEYRIT
+745 SVARVDTPQLE
-752 QPSVLNSTSNDSSS
+752 STSS
-766 EGSSTEG
+766 GSSLGNTHAHSSDATHTSESEMNHS
-773 SASADDFTFDEFDA
+773 SANHTSDFSLDEFEEDM
-787 DAPFSNDDVADDIV
+787 PFSNDESEAQLN
-801 SSVPVAS
+801 SETPV
-808 AESTSPNASNEG
+808 E
-820 STSSSFSASDNAFHE
+820 DM
-835 ARVQEVNV
+835 
-843 QEASAQPEFATDNDQ
+843 
-858 DNYDTPPWALDN
+858 PPWATDYDN
-870 EQPPF
+870 QPPQHIEGA
-875 DQIENTP
+875 DYVEAPSNSSSNYDSAPEQIESAG
-882 EQTDSGYYRDALDFD
+882 DRSFARDALNFD
-897 APLSATYDGNLKA
+897 TPLSSTYDGQLKA
-910 YLDDGNKLTHASQ
+910 YLNDGSKLTHASQ
-923 IDEWSHL
+923 IDEWSNL
-930 VEQLPV
+930 VEQMPV

-945 HAAFSRNGNAVSLE
+945 HASFSRTGNQASLE
-959 IDHSQAH
+959 IDHSQTH
-966 LLNDSTKKQL
+966 LLNDSAKKQL
-976 IDALHHGLGEGVTID
+976 VDAIHHGLGENVEVSIT
-991 IKLGEPSSTPFT
+991 LGEPASTPFA

-1015 AHTVINTDDT
+1015 AHSVIKTDET
-1025 IQTLMSTFDAS
+1025 IQALLSTFDAS
-1036 VLTDTVKAR
+1036 VLTDSVKAR